1 VTPEGVY
8 VTGLDWVRGTE
19 EPLDTFSRPIETI
32 SWDEVALD
40 DRAAFDKN
48 LRVAGLSKESVSEAL
63 AVRDVGLAEM
73 AEAIKRMEPYE
84 NIAFSNSP
92 PGYIAAQNF
101 YDAKRKSALQKLGD
115 WWNQRVTTVEAVEPL
130 LVRVPLFVLG
140 APSAPDCKAEWTNE
154 IVSGFSS
161 GWTLTLAGSGF
172 ASDAGSTYITSANFE
187 ASSGQTKLI
196 FCDVALQL
204 EHVAIHQPNKPPV
217 RRWRIDLTKVGDGTV
232 WPGLLLL
239 DPDAVPPSGDFVRKF
254 PLAGDPSGSLATYK
268 EKYSRKTKQKV
279 NVGLNV
285 KGVEL
290 GLSATSDFGS
300 DIEIK
305 YSLKSG
311 IDYELLYA
319 SDCDGYLFGAT
330 P

>member
-1 VTPEGVY
+1 MTSEDVY

-19 EPLDTFSRPIETI
+19 EPLDTFSRPIATI

-40 DRAAFDKN
+40 NRAAFDED
-48 LRVAGLSKESVSEAL
+48 LRMAGLSKESVSEAL
-63 AVRDVGLAEM
+63 AVRDAGLAEM
-73 AEAIKRMEPYE
+73 AEAIERLEPYK
-84 NIAFSNSP
+84 NIKFRTSP
-92 PGYIAAQNF
+92 PEYIAAKEF
-101 YDAKRKSALQKLGD
+101 YNAKRKSALQKLGD

-130 LVRVPLFVLG
+130 SVRVPLFVLG
-140 APSAPDCKAEWTNE
+140 APSAPGCKAEWTNE
-154 IVSGFSS
+154 IVSGFSK

-187 ASSGQTKLI
+187 ASSGETKLI
-196 FCDVALQL
+196 FCDIALQL
-204 EHVAIHQPNKPPV
+204 EDVAIHQLNKPPV
-217 RRWRIDLTKVGDGTV
+217 RQWRIDLTKVGDGTV

-239 DPDAVPPSGDFVRKF
+239 DPDAIPPSGDFVRKY
-254 PLAGDPSGSLATYK
+254 PLAGDTSGSLATYK
-268 EKYSRKTKQKV
+268 EKYSRKTKLKV
-279 NVGLNV
+279 NVGLKV

-290 GLSATSDFGS
+290 GLSAASDFGS